1 MSKYCFT
8 CGGQGL
14 VDCVCPECGHAP
26 AGSSSKLPKM
36 DSFSQ
41 VKVNTETTLVEEE
54 SAEIIQ
60 SAYKGVFWNRRILE
74 NDNTEK
80 LPEKFDIAGRYNDR
94 LFVRFLDQLTKLDDI
109 FKGGGVPNKSVYVI
123 APPGYSKTV
132 FAYSCMQYALA
143 NGYSVAPLIDTIEL
157 KRLLVLA
164 LLTMIT

>member
-41 VKVNTETTLVEEE
+41 VKANTETTLVEEG

-109 FKGGGVPNKSVYVI
+109 FKGGGVPNKSV
-123 APPGYSKTV
+123 
-132 FAYSCMQYALA
+132 
-143 NGYSVAPLIDTIEL
+143 
-157 KRLLVLA
+157 
-164 LLTMIT
+164 

>member
-41 VKVNTETTLVEEE
+41 VKANTETTLVEEG

-60 SAYKGVFWNRRILE
+60 PAYKGEFWRMIIQRS
-74 NDNTEK
+74 
-80 LPEKFDIAGRYNDR
+80 Y
-94 LFVRFLDQLTKLDDI
+94 Q
-109 FKGGGVPNKSVYVI
+109 KS
-123 APPGYSKTV
+123 
-132 FAYSCMQYALA
+132 
-143 NGYSVAPLIDTIEL
+143 LI
-157 KRLLVLA
+157 LLVDTTIDC
-164 LLTMIT
+164 LLGF